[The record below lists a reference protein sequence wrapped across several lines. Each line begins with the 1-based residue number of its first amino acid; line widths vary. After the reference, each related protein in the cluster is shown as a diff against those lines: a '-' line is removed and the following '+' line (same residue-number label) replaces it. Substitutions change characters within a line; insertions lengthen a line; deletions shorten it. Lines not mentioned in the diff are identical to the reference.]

1 MASYRSVTEV
11 SCDITGNR
19 DILTLFFYREPFSY
33 RHDALLY
40 IVSYAKCNSRDE
52 RVQ

>member
-11 SCDITGNR
+11 TCDITGNR
-19 DILTLFFYREPFSY
+19 DFLTIFFFREPFSY

-40 IVSYAKCNSRDE
+40 IGLCAKCNSRDE